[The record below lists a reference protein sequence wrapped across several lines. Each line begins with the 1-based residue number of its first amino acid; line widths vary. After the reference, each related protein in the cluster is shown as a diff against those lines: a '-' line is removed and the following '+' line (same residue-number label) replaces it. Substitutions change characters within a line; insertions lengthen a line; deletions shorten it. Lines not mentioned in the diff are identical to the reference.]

1 MSMQIRCV
9 CVDLDKWLCTTELA
23 MSLLYRSN
31 NQSNL
36 HHIWCCFVCCV
47 LLLKPFIQPH
57 DTDICVLIT
66 TEKQFTSDSESVV
79 FQTNCTPPRTIPTT
93 TYDAAI
99 CVLINSDHKS
109 PQKRVSI
116 PWMMFD
122 GRVRGDRVVIFCN
135 QYSLCFHVFVVHI
148 RHIVL

>member
-1 MSMQIRCV
+1 MKSR
-9 CVDLDKWLCTTELA
+9 
-23 MSLLYRSN
+23 
-31 NQSNL
+31 
-36 HHIWCCFVCCV
+36 
-47 LLLKPFIQPH
+47 H

-99 CVLINSDHKS
+99 CVLITSDHKS

-122 GRVRGDRVVIFCN
+122 AE
-135 QYSLCFHVFVVHI
+135 FVVTELLSFAI
-148 RHIVL
+148 NIAFAFMFLLYIFDTLCCRQRLIKI